1 MTPEIRLTCAECAEH
16 LADFFDGAEGDGRLG
31 AELNAAVEAHLAG
44 CAECAELARD
54 AGAAVALMER
64 AAVVELPPALVPRI
78 LAEITTGPSR
88 VLVQPSLAERIFG
101 RWIRP
106 VLQPR
111 VALSLAMA
119 ALSIAMIPRFW
130 KSTAPDPGR
139 ILMVAENRVYRT
151 FDRAVKGYE
160 SLALVNDVQ
169 SQIDEWNSSQSGESP
184 DGKNAEGLR
193 NSNTPPEAGAG
204 ADQR

>member
-1 MTPEIRLTCAECAEH
+1 MTPEIKLTCAECEEH
-16 LADFFDGAEGDGRLG
+16 LADLLDGTLMDGTPG
-31 AELNAAVEAHLAG
+31 AGRKTAVEAHLAG

-54 AGAAVALMER
+54 AGAAMALAER
-64 AAVVELPPALVPRI
+64 AAVVELPPTLVPRI

-88 VLVQPSLAERIFG
+88 VLVQVSLAERIFG

-111 VALSLAMA
+111 LAMSLAMA
-119 ALSIAMIPRFW
+119 ALSIAMIPRYW
-130 KSTAPDPGR
+130 RSTAPDPGR

-160 SLALVNDVQ
+160 SLALVSDVQ
-169 SQIDEWNSSQSGESP
+169 SQIDEWRNDDGQDRGTQDTRQDAAPSP
-184 DGKNAEGLR
+184 GV
-193 NSNTPPEAGAG
+193 P
-204 ADQR
+204 QR

>member
-1 MTPEIRLTCAECAEH
+1 MPPEIKLTCAECEEH
-16 LADFFDGAEGDGRLG
+16 LADFLDGTLGDGAPG
-31 AELNAAVEAHLAG
+31 AELNAAVVVHLAV

-54 AGAAVALMER
+54 AGAAMALAER
-64 AAVVELPPALVPRI
+64 AALVELPATLVPRI

-88 VLVQPSLAERIFG
+88 VLVEASLAERIFG

-111 VALSLAMA
+111 FALSLAMA

-130 KSTAPDPGR
+130 KSAGPDPGR

-151 FDRAVKGYE
+151 FDRAVMGYE

-169 SQIDEWNSSQSGESP
+169 SRIDEWRGDEQQDAGP
-184 DGKNAEGLR
+184 QDTRQDDA
-193 NSNTPPEAGAG
+193 SNPGVP
-204 ADQR
+204 QR